1 MAPAEDDLTAEMV
14 RTITALQ
21 REVRWL
27 RRERAERL
35 GEVPA
40 GADLAGGAAERSR
53 GAGLA
58 GGSDPHAGA
67 ETPPWADDDAWML
80 AVLAPAAPT
89 LAARMAV
96 EDGAIPYAQEWD
108 LLPPDPQR
116 TYLRR
121 ARTVLAEV
129 APLCRE
135 AFGDVPGPAHV
146 RLALHRLGLPPGTD
160 IPELLE
166 HARAEG
172 AERAAR
178 EAADDVAPLLVEVRT
193 LRQAL
198 QAVEL
203 VVVAG
208 ERMAGDHPS
217 AVAAEVAT
225 WFTERLRRALAAPD
239 VTLSDA
245 LVAEREQVLLAVA
258 DHLGYTGMDALD
270 WFAQVSSR
278 IDAAEDAE
286 RP

>member
-1 MAPAEDDLTAEMV
+1 MEMA

-21 REVRWL
+21 REVHWL

-35 GEVPA
+35 GADPA
-40 GADLAGGAAERSR
+40 GPGTGPVPMGPARLEELTLTEEDG
-53 GAGLA
+53 
-58 GGSDPHAGA
+58 
-67 ETPPWADDDAWML
+67 WML
-80 AVLAPAAPT
+80 AVLEPAAPA

-108 LLPPDPQR
+108 LLPPDPQEK
-116 TYLRR
+116 YLRR
-121 ARTVLAEV
+121 ARTVLAAV

-135 AFGDVPGPAHV
+135 AFADVPGLAQV
-146 RLALHRLGLPPGTD
+146 RLALHRLGLPPGTEVT
-160 IPELLE
+160 ELLE

-172 AERAAR
+172 AQRAAR
-178 EAADDVAPLLVEVRT
+178 DAADDVAPLLTELRT
-193 LRQAL
+193 LREAL

-217 AVAAEVAT
+217 AVAVEVAA
-225 WFTERLRRALAAPD
+225 WFTGRLRRALAAPD

-245 LVAEREQVLLAVA
+245 LAAEREQVLLAVA
-258 DHLGYTGMDALD
+258 DHLGFTGMDALD
-270 WFAQVSSR
+270 WFAQVNHR
-278 IDAAEDAE
+278 IDAGEGAE